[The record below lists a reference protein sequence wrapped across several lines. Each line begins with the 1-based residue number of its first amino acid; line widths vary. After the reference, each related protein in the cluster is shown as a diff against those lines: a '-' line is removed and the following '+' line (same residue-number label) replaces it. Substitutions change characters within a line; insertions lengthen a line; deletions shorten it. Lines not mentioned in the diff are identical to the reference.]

1 MKAYLSR
8 GKKFI
13 GDSIVLEFPY
23 NKEIIDYI
31 KSFPV
36 RYYDNKSKTWEIPLE
51 YFPRFIDFYKNPI
64 TLYIY
69 IKSEE
74 EKKEIEIP
82 EDYNFPFNP
91 YPHQLEGIKFGL
103 NHNNFLLADGMG
115 MGKALALDTN
125 LLTPIG
131 WRNIKDINVND
142 LLIGRDGNPTR
153 VLNIYN
159 HINKHIYKV
168 SFSDGTSVKC
178 CDEHLWTVQTSHD
191 RSVGKYQLLQLKDIL
206 KKYRTKHK
214 YKYYI
219 PMVEPIEFVNN
230 KLPIHPYI
238 LGCLIG
244 DGGLHHGC
252 YLSNSDSYIINKVRS
267 FLEPGYEL
275 NQISKYDYRIRK
287 TNDNKCYK
295 NYYKDHIRL
304 LGLNVTSHYKFIPNL
319 YKYTSSTN
327 RLLLLQGLMDT
338 DGYIHKT
345 GCMQF
350 TTVSEKLC
358 QDFIE
363 LIQSLG
369 GVAIKRRGLIKNKF
383 SYYTITFK
391 LKSGIIPVS
400 LPRKVNRVRKIRKY
414 EPIRMITN
422 IEYIG
427 DFPCKCLTV
436 DAKDGLFVIDNY
448 IVTHNTV
455 QSATVAC
462 IKKKLYGYKHCLIL
476 CAVNGSKYNWKKECE
491 LFTNEK
497 AHILGTRVTK
507 KGNEVIKSSVEK
519 IEDIQ
524 NIDTLPYFI
533 ITNKETLRNKE
544 IIKEL
549 ERQSEKIDMCIY
561 DEIHMNSNIQS
572 QQGKGLLK
580 IDCDCKIA
588 LSGTPIL
595 NNPLD
600 TYMVMR
606 WLGYENHSLTAYK
619 QRYCVMGGYGGHE
632 IISYKNMEEL
642 RSRFRKVQLRRLK
655 ENCLDLPPKLHETEY
670 LELSD
675 KQKILYNEVKND
687 IISNIDN
694 KNLSPNPLV
703 RIIRLRQVTGNPAIL
718 SDKLQDSVK
727 YDRCEQI
734 ISDLT
739 KENRKCLVFSNWVEV
754 ILPLYE
760 RLKKYNPA
768 LIIGETKNRIEQEK
782 LKLNT
787 DPNCHCCLG
796 TIGAMGTS
804 HTLTGADTVI
814 FLDEPWNRGVKEQCE
829 DRIYRIGTKN
839 SVNIITFICKNTIDE
854 RINQIIQEKGEW
866 ADCIV
871 DGKIIKKSDEILNFL
886 LS

>member
-1 MKAYLSR
+1 MEAFLSK

-13 GDSIVLEFPY
+13 GDSIILKFPY
-23 NKEIIDYI
+23 DAHLINFI
-31 KSFPV
+31 KGMPI
-36 RYYDNKSKTWEIPLE
+36 RYYNPDDKSWEIPLE
-51 YFPRFIDFYKNPI
+51 QFPRFVDFYKKPI
-64 TLYIY
+64 ELHFTLSKPKETI
-69 IKSEE
+69 
-74 EKKEIEIP
+74 EIEIP
-82 EDYNFPFNP
+82 KDYKFKFTP
-91 YPHQLEGIKFGL
+91 YAHQLEGIKFGL
-103 NHNNFLLADGMG
+103 NQDSFLLADGMG

-178 CDEHLWTVQTSHD
+178 CDEHLWTVQTSHG

-252 YLSNSDSYIINKVRS
+252 FLSNSDSYIINKVRS

-287 TNDNKCYK
+287 TKDNKCYK

-319 YKYTSSTN
+319 YKYTSSAN

-363 LIQSLG
+363 LIQSFG
-369 GVAIKRRGLIKNKF
+369 GIATKRRGLIKNKF

-400 LPRKVNRVRKIRKY
+400 LPRKVDRVRKIRKY

-448 IVTHNTV
+448 IVTHNTI
-455 QSATVAC
+455 QSATIAC
-462 IKKKLYGYKHCLIL
+462 IKKKLYDYKHCLII

-491 LFTNEK
+491 QFTDEK
-497 AHILGTRVTK
+497 AHILGTRITTTDK
-507 KGNEVIKSSVEK
+507 EVIKSNKEK
-519 IEDIQ
+519 LEDLK
-524 NIDTLPYFI
+524 NIDNLPFFI
-533 ITNKETLRNKE
+533 ITNKETLRDKA
-544 IIKEL
+544 IVKEL
-549 ERQSEKIDMCIY
+549 EKQSKKIDMCIY
-561 DEIHMNSNIQS
+561 DEIHMSKNIYS

-580 IDCDCKIA
+580 IDCKSKIA

-606 WLGYENHSLTAYK
+606 WLGYETHSMTAYK
-619 QRYCVMGGYGGHE
+619 QRYCVMGGFGGYE
-632 IISYKNMEEL
+632 IVNYKNIDEL
-642 RSRFRKVQLRRLK
+642 KDRFNHIQLRRLK
-655 ENCLDLPPKLHETEY
+655 EDCLNLPPKLYETEY
-670 LELSD
+670 LELTN

-687 IISNIDN
+687 IMLNIDN
-694 KNLSPNPLV
+694 KELSSNPLV
-703 RIIRLRQVTGNPAIL
+703 RIIRLRQVTANPAIL
-718 SDKLQDSVK
+718 SETIKDSVK
-727 YDRCEQI
+727 YDRCEEI
-734 ISDLT
+734 VADLA
-739 KENRKCLVFSNWVEV
+739 KENRKCLIFSNWVEA

-760 RLKKYNPA
+760 RLRGYNPA
-768 LIIGETKNRIEQEK
+768 LIIGETKNRVEEEK
-782 LKLNT
+782 TKLNT
-787 DPNCHCCLG
+787 NPTCYCCLG

-814 FLDEPWNRGVKEQCE
+814 FLDEPWNRGTKEQCE
-829 DRIYRIGTKN
+829 DRIYRIGTKR

-854 RINQIIQEKGEW
+854 RINQIVQEKGEW